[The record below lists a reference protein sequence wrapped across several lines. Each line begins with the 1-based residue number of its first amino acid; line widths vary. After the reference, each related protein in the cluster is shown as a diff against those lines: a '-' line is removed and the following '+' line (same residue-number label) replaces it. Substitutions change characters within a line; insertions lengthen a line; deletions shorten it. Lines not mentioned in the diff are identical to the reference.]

1 MSSSTDRYILDQ
13 MLDAIQAVTSFVS
26 STTQQAFERDRM
38 LQDAVKYEL
47 LVIGE
52 AAKRFS
58 SHFRELHS
66 DWPWHQMIG
75 LRNIL
80 THEYDT
86 VDLGTV
92 WLTTKRSLPRLAD
105 LMHEALGQSLRD
117 TPPSE
122 EPGS

>member
-1 MSSSTDRYILDQ
+1 MPSRSDNSTLEQLLDS
-13 MLDAIQAVTSFVS
+13 IQAVATFVAKQSQLSFN
-26 STTQQAFERDRM
+26 RNRM

-52 AAKRFS
+52 ASKRFTS
-58 SHFRELHS
+58 EFREQHP

-92 WLTTKRSLPRLAD
+92 WLTTKRSLPRLAGQVR
-105 LMHEALGQSLRD
+105 EALGRD
-117 TPPSE
+117 PAVDSSIE
-122 EPGS
+122 EPDR